1 MKFHALSLSLVG
13 AALLMGQ
20 SSPQS
25 APLVNL
31 NVTAVDSRGQPAA
44 DLRAEDFQILDNG
57 KPRKIVWFRALQ
69 RKRSQ
74 AAPATFI
81 LFDLFNANFEARGL
95 SANEITHALEKLESS
110 GNVYLYLLTSQAKIF
125 AIHSVLPPGV
135 QNDDDGPWTRRI
147 KPMLENALRQV
158 NGFKPAD
165 DQYEY
170 LRIEPTWKAM
180 AEVVAQIA
188 QVPGPKSFV
197 WITQG
202 IENGFFDQGSQFR
215 VDTTPLR
222 MFAENLNALE
232 TAAYAVQQRP
242 NGSLP
247 PQNEGSPGDTLAQL
261 SALTGGRVFPTDN
274 TEQAIQQATGSSGN
288 VLRMNYR
295 LAFTPDR
302 LDGKYHRIRVITTRK
317 DIRIQT
323 AERYYAM
330 ATPETAQREEA
341 LKNAIGQSPSDYTA
355 IGLAASVAK
364 VQEQPGQFHFSIK
377 LDAPDVELLKEG
389 TRFKG
394 AIAIALVELGSNGE
408 RTMAAGPPV
417 DLDMSEEEYAK
428 ALTGGIEITRDAM
441 LDATTTRVR
450 VVVLDRN
457 SELAGTVTVA
467 VDRAP

>member
-1 MKFHALSLSLVG
+1 MRFHALSLSLVG
-13 AALLMGQ
+13 AALLTGQ
-20 SSPQS
+20 SNPDH

-31 NVTAVDSRGQPAA
+31 NVTAVDSQGRPVS

-57 KPRKIVWFRALQ
+57 KPRKIASFRALPG
-69 RKRSQ
+69 KRSQ

-95 SANEITHALEKLESS
+95 GSNEITRALEKLESS
-110 GNVYLYLLTSQAKIF
+110 DNVYLYLLTSQAKIF
-125 AIHSVLPPGV
+125 AIHSVLPPGA
-135 QNDDDGPWTRRI
+135 QKDDDGPWTRRI
-147 KPMLENALRQV
+147 KPMLDNALRQV

-170 LRIEPTWKAM
+170 LRIGPTWKAM
-180 AEVVAQIA
+180 AEVVSQIA

-215 VDTTPLR
+215 IDTTPLR
-222 MFAENLNALE
+222 MFADNLNALE

-261 SALTGGRVFPTDN
+261 SELTGGHVYPTDN
-274 TEQAIQQATGSSGN
+274 TAQAIQQATGN
-288 VLRMNYR
+288 APRMNYR
-295 LAFTPDR
+295 LAFAPDR
-302 LDGKYHRIRVITTRK
+302 FDGKYHKIRVTTARK
-317 DIRIQT
+317 DIKIQT
-323 AERYYAM
+323 AERYYAI
-330 ATPETAQREEA
+330 AAPETAQREEA
-341 LKNAIGQSPSDYTA
+341 LKNAFGQSPFDYAA
-355 IGLAASVAK
+355 IGLAATAAK
-364 VQEQPGQFHFSIK
+364 IPGQPGQFHFSIRAN
-377 LDAPDVELLKEG
+377 APEVELLNEG
-389 TRFKG
+389 TRYKG
-394 AIAIALVELGSNGE
+394 NLTIAFVELGSGGE

-441 LDATTTRVR
+441 LDAKTMRVR
-450 VVVLDRN
+450 VVALDRN

-467 VDRAP
+467 VDRTQ